1 MTDFTHLHVHSQYS
15 ILDGA
20 ASIEDLVDK
29 AVKCNMK
36 ALALTDH
43 GFMFGI
49 KSFYDECK
57 KKNIKP
63 ILGCETYV
71 AKNGM
76 HSKDGQKDYSGYHLI
91 LIAKN
96 EIGYKNLIKLIS
108 EASISGFYMKPR
120 IDHELLKKHSEG
132 LIVSSACLGGEIP
145 KKIEMGDLKGA
156 EEAVLW
162 HKEIFGE
169 DFYLEL
175 MRHKTDDPKMKAE
188 VFDRQEKVNPI
199 LIEFSRKHNIKLIAT
214 NDVHFINEEDAE
226 AHDLLICLTTN
237 ADLDDPKRMRYTQ
250 QEWFK
255 TPEEMAELFSDIPEA
270 ISNTMEIAEKVEDIE
285 LDSPPIMPEFEI
297 PDPNFSYEI
306 YKQKYSLEELCK
318 EFGEEVCK
326 RLGKDYKSLLR
337 IKLESDYLEHLTYE
351 GAKKRYGDSIPDNV
365 KERLEFELQTVKSM
379 GFPGYFLIVQDFI
392 NEARKQGVLVGPG
405 RGSAAGSAIAYCTE
419 ITNVD
424 PLKYNL
430 LFERFLNPD
439 RISMPDVDIDFDDEG
454 REKVLEYVKN
464 KYKEEN
470 VAQICTFGT
479 MAAKMA
485 VRDVARILK
494 LPLNEADKLA
504 KGIPDGGSLSNA
516 YKIIIESEEKLG
528 SLDKVAEDIKK
539 QKAFDKKENEGK
551 DENILKT
558 REYILEQIKLAR
570 ENKNE
575 LIIKTLKLASIL
587 EGSVRQ
593 TGIHACGV
601 LIGHGGLSNHLPLM
615 HKEGVSLLTTQ
626 YDGKLVESVGLLKM
640 DFLGLKTLS
649 ILKDTLTNIK
659 HSKGKE
665 IDIEKISFEDN
676 KVYELFGRGETSAI
690 FQFESDGMKEHLKNL
705 KPTEFE
711 DLVAMNALYRPGP
724 MDYIPNFIARKNGRE
739 EITYDHPIMEQYLDS
754 TYGVTV
760 YQEQVMLLSR
770 ALANFSRGESDN
782 LRKAIGKKIITLMA
796 QQKIK
801 FIEGCQNNPEFIK
814 GCTEYNKNP
823 KELAEKIWKDWEA
836 FAKYAFNKSHSVCY
850 AYLAYQTGY
859 LKAYYPSEFMAANLS
874 RNLNDIKEIK
884 KLMEECKRMRIN
896 VFGPCINES
905 FEKFT
910 VNNNDDV
917 RFGLSAIK
925 NVGSNA
931 VKCIIQEREKNGK
944 YKSIFDFVERVNLSA
959 VNRKNIEA
967 LVYAGAFDSFG
978 INRSQYFRAS
988 GNYETFIDAL
998 IQYGHQIQ
1006 SSATDGLTLFGDT
1019 ITVDAQ
1025 KPEIPEN
1032 IEEFN
1037 LKILNQEREHVGI
1050 YISAHPLDN
1059 YKLELESIRITPLSK
1074 LDNLKKLINTSIK
1087 IVGLITDIEQ
1097 RTGKN
1102 GNPYAFITIED
1113 YSGMYKI
1120 AFYGKDYINFNN
1132 YFLKGQSILVK
1143 GEVQQGYN
1151 DVNRTFF
1158 KVKEINLL
1166 PELRDKYFSQLVLY
1180 VVATEIN
1187 KDFVNRL
1194 SKHAKNNKGKL
1205 LLNIK
1210 LFDKIKKSQLD
1221 MFSRTYR
1228 VELNDEIIDFLEKEN
1243 CIKKFNLA

>member
-20 ASIEDLVDK
+20 ASIEGLVDK

-49 KSFYDECK
+49 KSFYDQCK
-57 KKNIKP
+57 KKKIKP
-63 ILGCETYV
+63 LLGCETYV
-71 AKNGM
+71 AKNGI

-96 EIGYKNLIKLIS
+96 EIGYKNLIKLIT
-108 EASISGFYMKPR
+108 EASITGFYMKPR

-132 LIVSSACLGGEIP
+132 LIVTSACLGGEIP
-145 KKIEMGDLKGA
+145 KKIELGDLKGA

-162 HKEIFGE
+162 HKEIFGD

-175 MRHKTDDPKMKAE
+175 MRHKTDDPQMKAE
-188 VFDRQEKVNPI
+188 VYDRQEKVNPV
-199 LIEFSRKHNIKLIAT
+199 LIEFARKHNVKLIAT
-214 NDVHFINEEDAE
+214 NDIHFINEEDAE

-285 LDSPPIMPEFEI
+285 LNSSPIMPEFEI
-297 PDPNFSYEI
+297 PDPNYSYEI
-306 YKQKYSLEELCK
+306 YKQKYKLDELCE
-318 EFGEEVCK
+318 EFGEKVCN
-326 RLGKDYKSLLR
+326 RLGKDYNSLLR
-337 IKLESDYLEHLTYE
+337 IKLESDYLIHLTYE
-351 GAKKRYGDSIPDNV
+351 GAKKRYGDPIPDNV
-365 KERLEFELQTVKSM
+365 KERLGFELQTVKSM

-424 PLKYNL
+424 PLKYDL

-504 KGIPDGGSLSNA
+504 KGIPDGGTLSNS

-528 SLDKVAEDIKK
+528 SLDKVAEDIRK
-539 QKAFDKKENEGK
+539 QKAIDKKDNEGK
-551 DENILKT
+551 DENVLKT
-558 REYILEQIKLAR
+558 REYVLEQIKLAR
-570 ENKNE
+570 ENQNE

-601 LIGHGGLSNHLPLM
+601 LIGHGGLSNHIPLM
-615 HKEGVSLLTTQ
+615 HKDGVSLHTTQ
-626 YDGKLVESVGLLKM
+626 YDGKLVESIGLLKM

-659 HSKGKE
+659 HSKGDE
-665 IDIEKISFEDN
+665 IDIEKISFEDE

-724 MDYIPNFIARKNGRE
+724 MEYIPNFIARKNGKE
-739 EITYDHPIMEQYLDS
+739 KITYDHPIMEKYLKP

-770 ALANFSRGESDN
+770 LLANFSRGESDN
-782 LRKAIGKKIITLMA
+782 LRKAIGKKIRSLMDE
-796 QQKIK
+796 QKIK
-801 FIEGCQNNPEFIK
+801 FLDGCQNNPQFIQ
-814 GCTEYNKNP
+814 GCSDYGKNP

-836 FAKYAFNKSHSVCY
+836 FASYAFNKSHSVCY

-874 RNLNDIKEIK
+874 RNLSDIKEIK

-944 YKSIFDFVERVNLSA
+944 YKSIFDFVERVNLST

-967 LVYAGAFDSFG
+967 LVYAGAFDSFE
-978 INRSQYFRAS
+978 IKRNQYFRQS
-988 GNYETFIDAL
+988 ESFDSFIDAL
-998 IQYGHQIQ
+998 IHYGHQMQ
-1006 SSATDGLTLFGDT
+1006 SSSNGGPTLFGDT

-1025 KPEIPEN
+1025 KPIIPEN

-1037 LKILNQEREHVGI
+1037 LNILNQEREHVGI

-1059 YKLELESIRITPLSK
+1059 YKLELDSLRITPLSK
-1074 LDNLKKLINTSIK
+1074 LNDLRKFLNKSINIA
-1087 IVGLITDIEQ
+1087 GLITDIEQ
-1097 RTGKN
+1097 KTGKN
-1102 GNPYAFITIED
+1102 GNPYGFITLED
-1113 YSGMYKI
+1113 YTGMFKLS
-1120 AFYGKDYINFNN
+1120 FYGKDYLNFNK
-1132 YFLKGQSILVK
+1132 YFLKGQSVLIK

-1151 DVNRTFF
+1151 DANRTFF

-1166 PELRDKYFSQLVLY
+1166 PDLRKKYFSNILLY
-1180 VVATEIN
+1180 IKSEEIN
-1187 KDFVNRL
+1187 TDFIKRIKDI
-1194 SKHAKNNKGKL
+1194 SKNNKGNL

-1210 LFDKIKKSQLD
+1210 LFDNQNKTYLN
-1221 MFSRTYR
+1221 MFSRSYKI
-1228 VELNDEIIDFLEKEN
+1228 ELNDEVIEFLEKET
-1243 CIKKFNLA
+1243 CIKKFNLE